1 MEVYLSFNSVFVSS
15 FTRGIMVSLI
25 STMPRFFESMCDAS
39 TTNLFRLARD
49 RDPDTQLAGAA
60 TRKEEGGVVV
70 TILDKVDQTL
80 WGSHGD
86 ACIVLLEKRDLLFNL
101 EVLGELQPR

>member
-1 MEVYLSFNSVFVSS
+1 VYLSFNSFLVSN

-49 RDPDTQLAGAA
+49 RDPETQSAGEA
-60 TRKEEGGVVV
+60 TRDKEDGGGMV
-70 TILDKVDQTL
+70 TILDKVDQPL
-80 WGSHGD
+80 WSSNGD

-101 EVLGELQPR
+101 EVLGELQTR